1 MKQSLVLIFFSLIIL
16 LISCTKDVGSFNY
29 ASLGYPQDVAKIIVT
44 KCAVTGCH
52 NDISKGAVGG
62 LSLETWDKLFE
73 GSRGG
78 AVIIPYRPDH
88 STFMYYTNSYDELG
102 TIQLNPKM
110 PIGSDKLSI
119 EEQKVIYTWI
129 KNGAPNAN
137 GVVKFSDNPLRKKF
151 YVSNQGCD
159 LITVFDAKS
168 MLAMRAIDV
177 GNAPN
182 IEAPHFIKVSPD
194 NKYWYVSFIG
204 SNVFQKYSTAN
215 NLLVGQANIG
225 GGSWNTFALS
235 SDGKYAYVVDWS
247 SPGQIKKIRTD
258 DMIEE
263 NSLGGLIYPHG
274 SAINKT
280 DDTLYI
286 TAQTGNYLLKI
297 PTDFSSVND
306 VVLDNS
312 GSPSDLS
319 SLDPHEV
326 LLNQSNN
333 NYYVTCQKSN
343 QVKVLS
349 KATDQ
354 VIATINV
361 GDFPQEM
368 AISYS
373 KNYLFV
379 TCMEDVT
386 TFGSTKRG
394 SVYVIDCTTFA
405 VVAKVY
411 TGHQPHGIMVDE
423 VNKRV
428 YVTNRNVASGGP
440 APHHASLCGGK
451 NGYVTAIDLNTLKLV
466 DGFKTEVSVDPYGYS
481 ITN

>member
-1 MKQSLVLIFFSLIIL
+1 MKLILVLIIFSIVIL
-16 LISCTKDVGSFNY
+16 FSSCTKDVGSFNY

-78 AVIIPYRPDH
+78 AVIIPYRPDY
-88 STFMYYTNSYDELG
+88 STFMYYTNSYNELG

-110 PIGSDKLSI
+110 PIGEDKLSI
-119 EEQKVIYTWI
+119 DEQKIIYNWI
-129 KNGAPNAN
+129 KNGAPNAS
-137 GVVKFSDNPLRKKF
+137 GLIKFSDNPLRKKF

-168 MLAMRAIDV
+168 MLAMRAVDV

-215 NLLVGQANIG
+215 NSLVGQVNIG

-235 SDGKYAYVVDWS
+235 SDGKYAYLVDWS
-247 SPGQIKKIRTD
+247 IPGQIKKIQTD
-258 DMIEE
+258 NMILE
-263 NSLGGLIYPHG
+263 NTLGGLVYPHG

-280 DDTLYI
+280 NDTLYV

-297 PTDFSSVND
+297 STDFLSLTP

-319 SLDPHEV
+319 TLDPHEV
-326 LLNQSNN
+326 LLNQANN

-349 KATDQ
+349 KTTDQ
-354 VIATINV
+354 VVATVNV

-386 TFGSTKRG
+386 TFGSDKRG
-394 SVYVIDCTTFA
+394 SVYVIDLSTFV

-411 TGHQPHGIMVDE
+411 TGHQPHGVIVDE

-428 YVTNRNVASGGP
+428 YITNRNVAVGGP

-451 NGYVTAIDLNTLKLV
+451 NGYITAIDMNTLKLV